1 MSQEDYGV
9 RSNAYLL
16 RARCRLDENT
26 SDALFY
32 AAFEL
37 RCGVEA
43 RMREYLEDQEHVS
56 RKKREGWQI
65 AALAG
70 TLEQTFSLGEL
81 GARYTFYRD
90 SSLIGTLEYRPV
102 LPVTRA
108 AAERLGDYLHAQR
121 AYRNPDDPWWV
132 QLRAFL
138 ESTYRG
144 LEWSVSGELLGPPL
158 RDPQGRIAIHAV
170 VDADGPFSAFAAGQ
184 PIRVDIEYFKPELT

>member
-1 MSQEDYGV
+1 MSQEDYGI
-9 RSNAYLL
+9 RSNAYLF
-16 RARCRLDENT
+16 RARHRLDENT

-65 AALAG
+65 AALAA
-70 TLEQTFSLGEL
+70 TIKQTFSLGEL
-81 GARYTFYRD
+81 GARYTFYRGF
-90 SSLIGTLEYRPV
+90 SLIGTLEYRPV
-102 LPVTRA
+102 LPATQA

-121 AYRNPDDPWWV
+121 AYRDPWWV
-132 QLRAFL
+132 QLRTFL

-144 LEWSVSGELLGPPL
+144 LEWSVRGELLGPPL
-158 RDPQGRIAIHAV
+158 RDPDRK
-170 VDADGPFSAFAAGQ
+170 ST
-184 PIRVDIEYFKPELT
+184 R